1 MFNDPQSAAPEISIV
16 QTVLRR
22 ATALL
27 MATLLFAATASSVT
41 AADESLSEAQVEAIE
56 ALIQRYIEQYP
67 DRILD
72 SVRAYREKKEAQA
85 KNEAQNNIVAL
96 REEIL
101 NDPHSPFAGNPDG
114 DVTVVECF
122 DYRCGYCKKSLDM
135 VMTLISEDK
144 NVRFVFKEFP
154 ILSTESRRASMAAL
168 ASIKQGLYLDFHY
181 ALMSSR
187 GTFDDEQIMDIAAEV
202 GLDVKQLAEDME
214 APEIDT
220 YLNSVNELARAL
232 DIGGTP
238 TFIVENQII
247 RGAVEIDALR
257 KAIAEEREG

>member
-1 MFNDPQSAAPEISIV
+1 MFNFPQSAAPETSIV
-16 QTVLRR
+16 RTALRG
-22 ATALL
+22 ATAPL
-27 MATLLFAATASSVT
+27 MAMLLFATTTSSVT
-41 AADESLSEAQVEAIE
+41 AADDSLSEAQVEAIE

-72 SVRAYREKKEAQA
+72 SVRAYRENQEAA
-85 KNEAQNNIVAL
+85 SKNKAENNIVAL

-101 NDPHSPFAGNPDG
+101 NDPQSPYAGNPDG
-114 DVTVVECF
+114 DVTVVEFF

-135 VMTLISEDK
+135 VMTLIGEDK

-154 ILSTESRRASMAAL
+154 ILSTESRRAAMAAL
-168 ASIKQGLYLDFHY
+168 ASVKQGLYLDFHY
-181 ALMSSR
+181 ALMNSR
-187 GTFDDEQIMDIAAEV
+187 GNFDDEQIMDIAAEV
-202 GLDVKQLAEDME
+202 GLDVNQLAEDME
-214 APEIDT
+214 APDIDA